1 MIEKDVAINML
12 EDIEHSL
19 NQENWKCKA
28 LSTIK
33 QYKKGLLIA
42 KNEKIK
48 KLIEESKKYDENSAK
63 YKKIGKKIDEEVQKI
78 YNS

>member
-19 NQENWKCKA
+19 NQENWKCRT
-28 LSTIK
+28 LSTIQ
-33 QYKKGLLIA
+33 QYRKGLLIA

-63 YKKIGKKIDEEVQKI
+63 YKKIGKKIDEEIQKI
-78 YNS
+78 YNN

>member
-1 MIEKDVAINML
+1 MIEKNVAIDIL

-19 NQENWKCKA
+19 NQEDWKCKT
-28 LSTIK
+28 LSTIQ
-33 QYKKGLLIA
+33 QYRKGLLIA
-42 KNEKIK
+42 KNEKIQ

>member
-19 NQENWKCKA
+19 NQENWKCRT
-28 LSTIK
+28 LSTIQ
-33 QYKKGLLIA
+33 QYRKGLLIA

-48 KLIEESKKYDENSAK
+48 N
-63 YKKIGKKIDEEVQKI
+63 
-78 YNS
+78 

>member
-19 NQENWKCKA
+19 NQENWKCRT
-28 LSTIK
+28 LSTIQ
-33 QYKKGLLIA
+33 QYRKGLLIA

-48 KLIEESKKYDENSAK
+48 NLIEESKKYDENSAK